1 MLYYKRRL
9 KVIPIMLNE
18 WGGVGK
24 TKLLSNN
31 VSKITVHVLLQCH
44 CPGRTSLQQPMS
56 TNELEEFVLK
66 ETMLIQMEIKES
78 TYTHGLQGLPSVHGL
93 EGVV

>member
-1 MLYYKRRL
+1 
-9 KVIPIMLNE
+9 
-18 WGGVGK
+18 
-24 TKLLSNN
+24 
-31 VSKITVHVLLQCH
+31 
-44 CPGRTSLQQPMS
+44 MS